1 MIGQYIQN
9 YKIIAHLGQ
18 GGMGTVYRAMD
29 TVLGREVALKMLHT
43 QLTNQ
48 PQFLERF
55 KKEARILA
63 QLLHPN
69 IAVIYNFIEQDN
81 NHYMV
86 MEYVE
91 GENFDSLLRRN
102 TVLSYNMVV
111 PLFIQA
117 LEGLQHAHKKGIYHR
132 DIKPSNLNLTPDG
145 TVKLMDF
152 GIAKIANEQRL
163 TQVNRIVGT
172 VEYMAPELIQGKDA
186 SVACDIY
193 AIGVTMYEMLSG
205 KLPFEGN
212 TDYNL
217 MQDILKKQPASIETM
232 NASVPKALSNIVM
245 KALEKKPEDRFPDA
259 RSFQQALMNAYPQL
273 KEIDL
278 NSFRQPAKNVRETQY
293 VQLPAQAGN
302 DLKPTM
308 MMTNNAE
315 TSVDQQA
322 GFRGLLQNM
331 MSKQARPLLLT
342 VVSLMAMAIITMI
355 IFSKRPVKKV
365 IAAGNNVSQQ
375 DNKPAN
381 ANKDSL
387 AQLPPQDNSHVSEA
401 DINTPVVPVKDI
413 VEPIKEKAGE
423 EKKKEPVVEQKKEK
437 ESHKKQ
443 PAVTTEITRKKEEK
457 KKLETV
463 PEKKEEKKNTEP
475 AETKTHTPKRIEI
488 RSRVSV
494 EIRLQDRVMLENLSE
509 GQTLHFIVTNS
520 VEYEGETIIKR
531 GAPVN
536 VTIKGIGRV
545 FIALTV
551 NNIETAGGQKIYL
564 TRVGLTKKKKDLP
577 DGETYSIN
585 LGKGTTIEL

>member
-91 GENFDSLLRRN
+91 GENFDGLLRRN
-102 TVLSYNMVV
+102 KVLSFNVVV

-117 LEGLQHAHKKGIYHR
+117 LEGLHHAHKKNIYHR
-132 DIKPSNLNLTPDG
+132 DIKPSNLNLTPEG

-232 NASVPKALSNIVM
+232 NASVPNALSNIVM
-245 KALEKKPEDRFPDA
+245 KALEKKPEDRYPDA

-273 KEIDL
+273 KAIDL
-278 NSFRQPAKNVRETQY
+278 NLVLRSERIPQETQY
-293 VQLPAQAGN
+293 VQLSAAQNN
-302 DLKPTM
+302 DLKPTV
-308 MMTNNAE
+308 MMTSQGE
-315 TSVDQQA
+315 TSVDQHSALQSV
-322 GFRGLLQNM
+322 FQNM
-331 MSKQARPLLLT
+331 FSKQARPLLLT
-342 VVSLMAMAIITMI
+342 VVSLVVMAIVTAIV
-355 IFSKRPVKKV
+355 FSRGHTKKE
-365 IAAGNNVSQQ
+365 IAAVDNIAEPDKKQQ
-375 DNKPAN
+375 DVS
-381 ANKDSL
+381 KDTV
-387 AQLPPQDNSHVSEA
+387 AQLQSLNSTPINEP
-401 DINTPVVPVKDI
+401 DIRTPVVPVNSSI
-413 VEPIKEKAGE
+413 EPVKEKTE
-423 EKKKEPVVEQKKEK
+423 EPQKKENLAEQKKEK
-437 ESHKKQ
+437 ENRKKQ
-443 PAVTTEITRKKEEK
+443 LAIIAEINRKKAEK
-457 KKLETV
+457 KAAETV
-463 PEKKEEKKNTEP
+463 PEKKEEKNITP
-475 AETKTHTPKRIEI
+475 AETKTHVPKRIEI
-488 RSRVSV
+488 KSRVSV
-494 EIRLQDRVMLENLSE
+494 EIRLQDKVTLENLSE
-509 GQTLHFIVTNS
+509 GQTLHFTVTS
-520 VEYEGETIIKR
+520 PVYYEGETIIKR

-551 NNIETAGGQKIYL
+551 NNVEAASGQKIYL
-564 TRVGLTKKKKDLP
+564 NRVGLTKKKKDLP
-577 DGETYSIN
+577 DGETYTIN
-585 LGKGTTIEL
+585 LGKGITVEL